1 MINSTFYF
9 EFLDSVACR
18 AASNAWNIP
27 ITWIVNIS
35 GATVLD
41 ANLSSMEVDERNS
54 REGWRQEGSI
64 LYISVLAG
72 HQVEFNLT
80 QDVEYDILGRTQF
93 FNNKSTALTIAGH
106 STTDLFLWSKRF
118 DDQDF
123 LKFTWLISPRG
134 LDEGLEWLPY
144 AGIGVL
150 MASVSGIWLLLKKD
164 ALAYSKAEELMP
176 VVDGGDDDE

>member
-9 EFLDSVACR
+9 EFLDSDACK

-72 HQVEFNLT
+72 NPVQFNLSEV
-80 QDVEYDILGRTQF
+80 VEYDIVGRTQF
-93 FNNKSTALTIAGH
+93 FNNKSAALTIGGH
-106 STTDLFLWSKRF
+106 STTDLFKWSKRF
-118 DDQDF
+118 DDHDF
-123 LKFTWLISPRG
+123 LKFTWLISPRDI
-134 LDEGLEWLPY
+134 DEGLEWLPY
-144 AGIGVL
+144 VGVGVL
-150 MASVSGIWLLLKKD
+150 LASVSGIWLVLKKD
-164 ALAYSKAEELMP
+164 ALAYSKAEDLMP
-176 VVDGGDDDE
+176 SSDSGDSNG